1 MFIKIVAGVFGHRD
15 DKDRV
20 VPIRAGEFC
29 EVDDK
34 VGARLIAKKVA
45 VEAVLV
51 DEIPAGVNVE
61 GTDEEPEVEFP
72 GTDEEPEAT
81 FPDFDDDMTR
91 AELDAI
97 ALQMGATPEEVSGAK
112 NKAAVIALL
121 EELKADFE
129 ADGQAPV
136 LDAAAAIQ

>member
-1 MFIKIVAGVFGHRD
+1 MFIKMIAGVFGFRD
-15 DKDRV
+15 PKGHV
-20 VPIRAGEFC
+20 IPICAGEFC
-29 EVDDK
+29 EVDDA
-34 VGARLIAKKVA
+34 VGARLVDKKVA
-45 VEAVLV
+45 VEVVPV
-51 DEIPAGVNVE
+51 DEIPPGATVE
-61 GTDEEPEVEFP
+61 GDDEEPEEKAP
-72 GTDEEPEAT
+72 DDEEEKEAT
-81 FPDFDDDMTR
+81 FPEFDEDMTR

-129 ADGQAPV
+129 AESQAPE

>member
-1 MFIKIVAGVFGHRD
+1 MFIKIVAGVFGSRD
-15 DKDRV
+15 SNGHV
-20 VPIRAGEFC
+20 IPVCEGEFC

-34 VGARLIAKKVA
+34 VGARLVENKVA
-45 VEAVLV
+45 VEVVAV
-51 DEIPAGVNVE
+51 DEIPPGVIVQD
-61 GTDEEPEVEFP
+61 DEEPEAEAP
-72 GTDEEPEAT
+72 GADEEPEAT
-81 FPDFDDDMTR
+81 FPEFNDDMTR

-97 ALQMGATPEEVSGAK
+97 ALQMGATSEEVSGAK

-129 ADGQAPV
+129 ADGQAPE

>member
-1 MFIKIVAGVFGHRD
+1 MFIRIVAGVFGHRNA
-15 DKDRV
+15 KGCV

-34 VGARLIAKKVA
+34 VGARLIAKEVA

-61 GTDEEPEVEFP
+61 GADEEPEAEVP
-72 GTDEEPEAT
+72 GADEEPEAT
-81 FPDFDDDMTR
+81 FPEFNDDMTR

-129 ADGQAPV
+129 AESQAPE

>member
-1 MFIKIVAGVFGHRD
+1 MFIRIVAGVFGHRD
-15 DKDRV
+15 AKGRV

-34 VGARLIAKKVA
+34 VGARLIAKEVA

-61 GTDEEPEVEFP
+61 GADEEPEAEVP
-72 GTDEEPEAT
+72 GADEEPEAT

-129 ADGQAPV
+129 ADGQAPA

>member
-20 VPIRAGEFC
+20 VPIRADEFC

-34 VGARLIAKKVA
+34 VGARLVDKGVA
-45 VEAVLV
+45 VEVVPV
-51 DEIPAGVNVE
+51 DEIPPGAIVE
-61 GTDEEPEVEFP
+61 DDGEEPEEKAP
-72 GTDEEPEAT
+72 DDDEEKEAT
-81 FPDFDDDMTR
+81 FPEFNDDMTR

-129 ADGQAPV
+129 ADGKAPV

>member
-1 MFIKIVAGVFGHRD
+1 MFIRIVAGVFGHRD
-15 DKDRV
+15 KKGRV

-34 VGARLIAKKVA
+34 VGARLIAKEVA

-61 GTDEEPEVEFP
+61 GADEETEAEVP
-72 GTDEEPEAT
+72 GADEEPEAT

-129 ADGQAPV
+129 ADGQAPA